1 MGDVV
6 EYNVKLF
13 FLVAF
18 VKQVKLRLHKKM
30 TEIYFENIEETG
42 S

>member
-1 MGDVV
+1 MGNVV

-18 VKQVKLRLHKKM
+18 VKQAKLQLRKKRI
-30 TEIYFENIEETG
+30 ESCFENIEETG

>member
-1 MGDVV
+1 MGNVV
-6 EYNVKLF
+6 EHNIKLL

-18 VKQVKLRLHKKM
+18 VKQVKLQLHKKM
-30 TEIYFENIEETG
+30 TESCFENIEETG